1 MASVFYKLGSS
12 IIGTT
17 GLSFKTQAKLCRQH
31 FGINPHSTAV
41 THMRIKKELK
51 MDVSKTYLLWSLYFL
66 SWYPKVKTIRKVFG
80 VDQKTYRKHTSQII
94 ICIHLLKV
102 VS

>member
-17 GLSFKTQAKLCRQH
+17 DLSFKTQAKSHRKH
-31 FGINPHSTAV
+31 FGINSHSAAA
-41 THMRIKKELK
+41 THKRTKKELK
-51 MDVSKTYLLWSLYFL
+51 IHVSKIYLLWSLRFL
-66 SWYPKVKTIRKVFG
+66 SCYAKVKPIRKVFG
-80 VDQKTYRKHTSQII
+80 VDQKTHRKHTSQII
-94 ICIHLLKV
+94 ICIRLLKV

>member
-12 IIGTT
+12 ILGTT
-17 GLSFKTQAKLCRQH
+17 NLSFKTQAKSHHQK
-31 FGINPHSTAV
+31 FGINPHSTTA
-41 THMRIKKELK
+41 THKRMKKELK
-51 MDVSKTYLLWSLYFL
+51 MDVSKIYFLWSFYFL
-66 SWYPKVKTIRKVFG
+66 SCYPKVKTIRKVFG

-94 ICIHLLKV
+94 IYIRLLKV